1 MLCILIGLIITF
13 GLNHRERIERV
24 TFLQA
29 IILGIVQ
36 GLTEFI
42 PISSSAHLIII
53 PWVFN
58 WNDPAL
64 DSLTFDVALHLGT
77 LLALL
82 AYFWSD
88 WVRLIKAGIS
98 SIAER
103 SIGDNID
110 RKLAWYLVIGTI
122 PGGIIGLLFEHKIE
136 ELFHPSDGPILF
148 ASMVWMGIIVAL
160 LGGLLFLAERYAR
173 HVRKMDGLTLRDAI
187 LIGCSQALAIFPG
200 VSRSGSTITAGLAVG
215 LERETAARFSF
226 LLSAPII
233 AGAGLKSLWDIYKG
247 IHSGA
252 ITSSE
257 IALFPIGF
265 VAAAISGYFCIK
277 FLLRF
282 LQNNSTN
289 VFVYYRWALAL
300 FVIFF
305 AIIRI

>member
-1 MLCILIGLIITF
+1 MNL
-13 GLNHRERIERV
+13 V
-24 TFLQA
+24 QA
-29 IILGIVQ
+29 AILGIIQ

-77 LLALL
+77 LVALL

-88 WVRLIKAGIS
+88 WIRLIKAGVS

-136 ELFHPSDGPILF
+136 ELFHPSQGVISSS
-148 ASMVWMGIIVAL
+148 SMIWMGVIIGL
-160 LGGLLFLAERYAR
+160 LGALLFLAERLAR
-173 HVRKMDGLTLRDAI
+173 HVRRMDTLTLRDSI

-200 VSRSGSTITAGLAVG
+200 VSRSGGTMTAGLALG

-233 AGAGLKSLWDIYKG
+233 AGAGLKSFWNIYKG

-265 VAAAISGYFCIK
+265 VAAAVSGYFCIK

-300 FVIFF
+300 FVILF
-305 AIIRI
+305 ALVRV